1 MVKQKTERKEA
12 WMRIIVGI
20 VSGIVLYVWF
30 WFIAVLFVINLV
42 CAIFGGKKIKQL
54 AELSEVWNTQVYIY
68 FSYMTFVSNQR
79 PLPFGKL
86 EENLS
91 EIE

>member
-1 MVKQKTERKEA
+1 MAKQKTERKEA
-12 WMRIIVGI
+12 WMRIVVGV
-20 VSGIVLYVWF
+20 VSGIILYIWF
-30 WFIAVLFVINLV
+30 CLICAFFVINWV

-91 EIE
+91 DIE

>member
-1 MVKQKTERKEA
+1 MANKKSERGEA
-12 WMRIIVGI
+12 WMRIVVGI
-20 VSGIVLYVWF
+20 ISGIVLYVWF
-30 WFIAVLFVINLV
+30 WLIGIFFIINWV
-42 CAIFGGKKIKQL
+42 YAIFSGKKLKQL

-91 EIE
+91 EVE